1 MIDSHAHL
9 SDSEIKSKVN
19 ELLMNFEELGGAA
32 VLNVGHSPKNNI
44 EILNMSRELKNK
56 KIKVLSAI
64 GLHPELFSP
73 ISSGVEKH
81 ITTFEDTN
89 KALKNYE
96 QLVRDNIDE
105 IDFIGETG
113 LDYYHFFLSPELTV
127 GQKETARE
135 LQLHSFRRH
144 CEIALEFSLP
154 LTIHVRA
161 EEGSNRAVED
171 ALSIITE
178 IGKGRLKGSF
188 HSYTSNIDFVD
199 DILAMGFYI
208 GINGIVTYNKA
219 DNVKEIARKVPLDR
233 LLLETDAP
241 WLPPHAV
248 RSNKKLEFRK
258 GQPSDI
264 FIIAETVG
272 EVKGISKEKVLESAR
287 DNFMELKNGV

>member
-19 ELLMNFEELGGAA
+19 ELLLNFEGLGGKG
-32 VLNVGHSPKNNI
+32 VLNVGHSPENNL
-44 EILNMSRELKNK
+44 EILKMSRELQNK
-56 KIKVLSAI
+56 KVKVYSAL

-73 ISSGVEKH
+73 ISTGVEKH
-81 ITTFEDTN
+81 ITTFEDAN

-96 QLVRDNIDE
+96 KLVRNNIDDV
-105 IDFIGETG
+105 DFIGETG

-127 GQKETARE
+127 EQKETARE

-144 CEIALEFSLP
+144 CEIALDLDLP

-188 HSYTSNIDFVD
+188 HSYTSNMDFVD

-208 GINGIVTYNKA
+208 GVNGIVTYNKA
-219 DNVKEIARKVPLDR
+219 DNVKEIARKVPMDR

-272 EVKGISKEKVLESAR
+272 EVKGVSKDEVLEVAKG
-287 DNFMELKNGV
+287 NFEGLISD